1 MFTCYFL
8 KQLLHNYGVYKKTGK
23 EKAQQP
29 PLHHREHRANC
40 TKSHLASTPVAVG
53 SRPGS
58 GMIGQCTLC
67 NSQLEQNTEDV
78 KVKLCKGNPS
88 LFDNIMPRG
97 ENKYFKTPCGWL
109 KTDRVP
115 SISK

>member
-1 MFTCYFL
+1 MGFTKRL
-8 KQLLHNYGVYKKTGK
+8 GKK
-23 EKAQQP
+23 KAQQP

-88 LFDNIMPRG
+88 LLDHIMPRG
-97 ENKYFKTPCGWL
+97 ENKYFKTPC
-109 KTDRVP
+109 
-115 SISK
+115 